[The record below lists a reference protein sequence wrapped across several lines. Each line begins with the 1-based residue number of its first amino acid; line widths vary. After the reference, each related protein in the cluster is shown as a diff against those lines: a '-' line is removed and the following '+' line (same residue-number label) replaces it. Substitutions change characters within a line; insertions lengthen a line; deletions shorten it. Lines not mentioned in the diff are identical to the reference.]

1 MKPLRA
7 FAAGML
13 VGALTTFG
21 VCLAWQPGEETG
33 VRSGLAALAVSAR
46 DAAGRLAA
54 AMDLSPSPRS
64 WTMRR
69 PVETRLRM
77 LRTGVVLTHSILPE
91 RGGTVPAFVH
101 DNAVPGRRASSVIAA
116 RDDAVTAPTAPA
128 VPPPDPPEPKVP
140 SGASATADPGSP
152 GPAGASSVSS
162 VNASEPSVAAS
173 ASQALRPPIAPA
185 TSTSSM
191 ATPVQATPVQAK
203 PVQATSAPVLVPDQA
218 YARALKAYEDGRH
231 QEARRLF
238 TAFLRDFPGH
248 GLAPNAVYWTG
259 ETWYAQA
266 RYDKAAEAFARV
278 LQDYPRHAKSPDAL
292 LKLAYVAMRQGRP
305 DEARQYL
312 DQLQARYPGS
322 GASRLGRQARGRLE
336 GRNRSG
342 TMVATHG

>member
-21 VCLAWQPGEETG
+21 LCLAWQPSRGADHSE
-33 VRSGLAALAVSAR
+33 LAAFVASAR
-46 DAAGRLAA
+46 HAVGRFAA
-54 AMDLSPSPRS
+54 AFDALLAPSPSS

-69 PVETRLRM
+69 PVESRLRM
-77 LRTGVVLTHSILPE
+77 LRTGVVLTHRIIPE
-91 RGGTVPAFVH
+91 GPGAVAVSSPQ
-101 DNAVPGRRASSVIAA
+101 NPVPGQDALAVNVSAA
-116 RDDAVTAPTAPA
+116 ADPAPA
-128 VPPPDPPEPKVP
+128 PMPSAVDASAPSAPPAGQNAPVATAAAP
-140 SGASATADPGSP
+140 SGAGAEPALAISSSQKPRSP
-152 GPAGASSVSS
+152 AVASVKT
-162 VNASEPSVAAS
+162 AS
-173 ASQALRPPIAPA
+173 APKVAPER
-185 TSTSSM
+185 
-191 ATPVQATPVQAK
+191 
-203 PVQATSAPVLVPDQA
+203 A
-218 YARALKAYEDGRH
+218 YARALQAYESGR
-231 QEARRLF
+231 QEEARGLF
-238 TAFLRDFPGH
+238 AAFLNDFPGH

-278 LQDYPRHAKSPDAL
+278 LRDYPRHAKSPDAL
-292 LKLAYVAMRQGRP
+292 LKLAYTAMRLGRP

-336 GRNRSG
+336 GRGRSG